1 MKTNEVKQEIYVY
14 LKNKLSKKFPETFV
28 LNENNATNKIFWS
41 KGQHEKPARP
51 FVELDEIYKNKIRKR
66 YNSTYINNTLQTTAQ
81 WQLTVKFEVRTTSNE
96 GNLLSGEYLA
106 VEIIDYIE
114 RLFTNSQETF
124 DYFRN
129 KGIIINELEASGI
142 RDLSKFMYT
151 NNEYVFSMYIPFQY
165 DDIEISDVVSGEC
178 VEIEIKVDNQ
188 TDNTIRMEEFSN
200 ENLWWLN

>member
-151 NNEYVFSMYIPFQY
+151 NNEFVFSIDIPFQY

-200 ENLWWLN
+200 ENL

>member
-66 YNSTYINNTLQTTAQ
+66 YNSTYINNTLQTIAQ

-151 NNEYVFSMYIPFQY
+151 NNEFVFSIDIPFQY

-178 VEIEIKVDNQ
+178 VEIEINVDNQ

>member
-66 YNSTYINNTLQTTAQ
+66 YNSTYINNTLQTIAQ

-151 NNEYVFSMYIPFQY
+151 NNEFVFSIDIPFQY

-178 VEIEIKVDNQ
+178 VEIEINVDNQ

-200 ENLWWLN
+200 ENL

>member
-151 NNEYVFSMYIPFQY
+151 NNEFVFSIDIPFQY

-178 VEIEIKVDNQ
+178 VEIEINVDNQ

-200 ENLWWLN
+200 ENL